1 MKYLKNIY
9 FHIVDFV
16 ASHYML
22 IHVALIYIYSRVI
35 YYFILRVFF
44 NSKPL
49 LFAFQYLDPTLL
61 KNDLLQSLFY
71 MHSQP
76 PLFNMFLGIGL
87 KLFSDDPGIFYHYS
101 FLFLGLIFS
110 LSLYLLLIRL
120 NISKGGSFIL
130 TVIFIVN
137 PAFILYENLLF
148 YTHPIMV
155 LLLLSAFL
163 LNFYLKN
170 RSLLP
175 LFLFFTVLAIVCL
188 TQSFFHIA
196 WFAAIVLIILLFKK
210 NEIKRVIFAASIPF
224 LIVLSVYLKN
234 YFVFNEF
241 TSSTWFGMNF
251 SKITTFQVPQH
262 TRDSLFKAGST
273 SYLSTLT
280 YFPDI
285 KKPSLNIAIDT
296 TSIGIPALDEIKKSS
311 DRTNYNNINYIRI
324 SETSLKDALTILK
337 KIPNAYLNGLQKAIS
352 IYFMPPDNYSLLG
365 ATKKKILLWAD
376 VFDEIVYGCIGRD
389 QKEALFLII
398 LFPLLILYGIYYL
411 IKEHSDPAV
420 KVTVAYIL
428 FIIFYVTIVG
438 ILFDVGE
445 NNRFRYVID
454 PYLFVLA
461 GFSINNLWH
470 KIMKSNIND
479 H

>member
-210 NEIKRVIFAASIPF
+210 NEIKRVIFAASIPLAKTCRQF
-224 LIVLSVYLKN
+224 RKSPGGVKR
-234 YFVFNEF
+234 NE
-241 TSSTWFGMNF
+241 SS
-251 SKITTFQVPQH
+251 S
-262 TRDSLFKAGST
+262 R
-273 SYLSTLT
+273 
-280 YFPDI
+280 
-285 KKPSLNIAIDT
+285 
-296 TSIGIPALDEIKKSS
+296 
-311 DRTNYNNINYIRI
+311 
-324 SETSLKDALTILK
+324 
-337 KIPNAYLNGLQKAIS
+337 
-352 IYFMPPDNYSLLG
+352 
-365 ATKKKILLWAD
+365 
-376 VFDEIVYGCIGRD
+376 
-389 QKEALFLII
+389 
-398 LFPLLILYGIYYL
+398 
-411 IKEHSDPAV
+411 
-420 KVTVAYIL
+420 
-428 FIIFYVTIVG
+428 
-438 ILFDVGE
+438 
-445 NNRFRYVID
+445 
-454 PYLFVLA
+454 
-461 GFSINNLWH
+461 
-470 KIMKSNIND
+470 
-479 H
+479 